1 MVSDRRLADAAV
13 SDEAPRHTY
22 RWVWLIRGFALVVVA
37 WLVGFVWFAQTMPG
51 DAPTDVTSTDA
62 IVVLT
67 GGSERLGEG
76 LKLLLQNR
84 AAHLFV
90 SGVHPGVSVEELLRV
105 YHVDPARAPG
115 DIAIGYRAGNT
126 EGNAEETAAWM
137 AAHGFRSLRLVTAN
151 YHMRRSLLE
160 FSAAMP
166 GVQIVPHPV
175 FPEPVY
181 PSRWWRSL
189 QAISVV
195 GGEYNKYLVALARVL
210 IAGGL
215 PLAAGARA
223 AT

>member
-1 MVSDRRLADAAV
+1 MTA
-13 SDEAPRHTY
+13 EAPR
-22 RWVWLIRGFALVVVA
+22 RSQGWVWLGRAGVLIAVA
-37 WLVGFVWFAQTMPG
+37 WLAGFIWFAQTMPG
-51 DAPTDVTSTDA
+51 DAPSDVTPTDA

-84 AAHLFV
+84 AGHLFV
-90 SGVHPGVSVEELLRV
+90 SGVHPGVTVDELLRV

-126 EGNAEETAAWM
+126 QGNAEETAAWM
-137 AAHGFRSLRLVTAN
+137 TGHGFRSLRLVTAN

-160 FSAAMP
+160 FSHAMP
-166 GVQIVPHPV
+166 GVQIVAHPV

-181 PSRWWRSL
+181 PSRWWRSA

-195 GGEYNKYLVALARVL
+195 GGEYNKYLVALLR
-210 IAGGL
+210 IAISG
-215 PLAAGARA
+215 PPAPAASASA
-223 AT
+223 AK

>member
-1 MVSDRRLADAAV
+1 MVGDRRLADSAV
-13 SDEAPRHTY
+13 STEAPRRVHG
-22 RWVWLIRGFALVVVA
+22 WA
-37 WLVGFVWFAQTMPG
+37 WLVRGLAAIALAWVAGFIWFAQTMPG
-51 DAPTDVTSTDA
+51 DAPTDVTPTDA

-90 SGVHPGVSVEELLRV
+90 SGVHPGVTIEELLRV
-105 YHVDPARAPG
+105 YHVDPAQAPG

-160 FSAAMP
+160 FSAALP
-166 GVQIVPHPV
+166 GIQIVPHPV

-181 PSRWWRSL
+181 PSRWWRSF

-195 GGEYNKYLVALARVL
+195 GGEYNKYLVALLRVL
-210 IAGGL
+210 ISGA
-215 PLAAGARA
+215 PTPVAAGAA
-223 AT
+223 K

>member
-1 MVSDRRLADAAV
+1 MTA
-13 SDEAPRHTY
+13 ETPRGG
-22 RWVWLIRGFALVVVA
+22 RGWA
-37 WLVGFVWFAQTMPG
+37 WLGRFLVLVALAWIAGFVWFAQTMPG
-51 DAPTDVTSTDA
+51 DTPTDVTPTDA

-90 SGVHPGVSVEELLRV
+90 SGVHPGVTVDELLRV
-105 YHVDPARAPG
+105 YQVDAARAPG

-137 AAHGFRSLRLVTAN
+137 TGHGFRSLRLVTAN

-160 FSAAMP
+160 FSHAMP
-166 GVQIVPHPV
+166 DVRIVAHPV

-181 PSRWWRSL
+181 PSRWWRSG

-195 GGEYNKYLVALARVL
+195 GGEYVKYLVALLR
-210 IAGGL
+210 IAISG
-215 PLAAGARA
+215 PAAPAA
-223 AT
+223 ATGAAR

>member
-1 MVSDRRLADAAV
+1 MVGDRRLADSAV
-13 SDEAPRHTY
+13 TAEAPR
-22 RWVWLIRGFALVVVA
+22 RSSPWVWVVRGLALIVIAWVA
-37 WLVGFVWFAQTMPG
+37 GFVWFAQTMPG
-51 DAPTDVTSTDA
+51 EVPTDVTPTDA

-90 SGVHPGVSVEELLRV
+90 SGVHPGVTVEELLRV

-115 DIAIGYRAGNT
+115 DITIGYRAGNT
-126 EGNAEETAAWM
+126 QGNAEETAEWM
-137 AAHGFRSLRLVTAN
+137 AAHGFHSLRLVTAN

-160 FSAAMP
+160 FSAALP
-166 GVQIVPHPV
+166 GVAIVPHPV

-181 PSRWWRSL
+181 PSRWWRSV

-195 GGEYNKYLVALARVL
+195 GGEYNKYLVALARLL
-210 IAGGL
+210 ISGA
-215 PLAAGARA
+215 PTPPADAAK
-223 AT
+223 

>member
-1 MVSDRRLADAAV
+1 MVSDRRLAGAAV
-13 SDEAPRHTY
+13 TADAPR
-22 RWVWLIRGFALVVVA
+22 RARGWAWFGRGLVLFPAA
-37 WLVGFVWFAQTMPG
+37 WLAGFIWFAQTMPG
-51 DAPTDVTSTDA
+51 DAPTDVTATDA

-90 SGVHPGVSVEELLRV
+90 SGVHPGVTVEELLRV

-126 EGNAEETAAWM
+126 QGNAEETAAWM
-137 AAHGFRSLRLVTAN
+137 TAHGLHSLRLVTAN

-160 FSAAMP
+160 FSSAMP
-166 GVQIVPHPV
+166 GIQIVPHPV

-181 PSRWWRSL
+181 PSRWWRSA
-189 QAISVV
+189 QAVWVV
-195 GGEYNKYLVALARVL
+195 GGEYNKYLVALLRIL
-210 IAGGL
+210 ISGPPMPA
-215 PLAAGARA
+215 PASAAK
-223 AT
+223 